1 MSKRGLS
8 IEEKKTKMLEIFHES
23 AEFYSL
29 KELEKIAPSESF
41 LPSSFLPPRLKLWC
55 NSESKGIVVQSV
67 KDVLDDLVSDGF
79 VFMDK
84 IGTGNYFWA
93 LPSAAGVTK
102 NAALAKATKELER
115 IEAGISETRAGLM
128 EAEKGREDTE
138 ERLTLLA
145 TLQQEEQ
152 TSVKLKAELAAFGA
166 ADPVRYQKKS
176 EAVKVCK
183 DAAARWTDNTL
194 MLLQYTVS
202 LGVEAQAIRGMLG
215 ITEEWEDLKL

>member
-8 IEEKKTKMLEIFHES
+8 IEEKKTKMLEIFHEL

-29 KELEKIAPSESF
+29 KELEKIALSESF
-41 LPSSFLPPRLKLWC
+41 LPSSFLPRRLKLWC
-55 NSESKGIVVQSV
+55 NSESKGI
-67 KDVLDDLVSDGF
+67 D
-79 VFMDK
+79 
-84 IGTGNYFWA
+84 FWA
-93 LPSAAGVTK
+93 LPSAAGATK

-115 IEAGISETRAGLM
+115 IEACISETRAGLM

-152 TSVKLKAELAAFGA
+152 TSVNLKAELAAFGA

-183 DAAARWTDNTL
+183 DAAVRWTDNTL

>member
-8 IEEKKTKMLEIFHES
+8 MEEKKTKMLEIFHES

-29 KELEKIAPSESF
+29 KELEKIAP
-41 LPSSFLPPRLKLWC
+41 K
-55 NSESKGIVVQSV
+55 SKGIVVQSV
-67 KDVLDDLVSDGF
+67 KEVLDDLVSDGF
-79 VFMDK
+79 VIMDK

-93 LPSAAGVTK
+93 LPSAAGATK
-102 NAALAKATKELER
+102 NATLAKATKELEK
-115 IEAGISETRAGLM
+115 INAGISETQAGLV
-128 EAEKGREDTE
+128 EAEKGREATE
-138 ERLTLLA
+138 ERRTLLA

-152 TSVKLKAELAAFGA
+152 ISIELKAELAAFGA

-183 DAAARWTDNTL
+183 DAAVRWTDNTL

-202 LGVEAQAIRGMLG
+202 LGVESAAIRGMLG
-215 ITEEWEDLKL
+215 ITEEWEDFKL

>member
-29 KELEKIAPSESF
+29 KELEKIAPM
-41 LPSSFLPPRLKLWC
+41 
-55 NSESKGIVVQSV
+55 VQSV

-79 VFMDK
+79 VVMDK

-93 LPSAAGVTK
+93 LLSAAGATK

-152 TSVKLKAELAAFGA
+152 TSVNLKAELAAFGA

-176 EAVKVCK
+176 EAVQVCK
-183 DAAARWTDNTL
+183 DAAVRWTDNTL